1 MGGCGVAAL
10 PGSNTSRA
18 PAGAPGGSL
27 AQAAVFSP
35 FFNLTLLAVL
45 GGPRTC
51 FSSHS
56 DDVGQ
61 NSCRKI
67 GKITWGLI
75 NIVYELL
82 ALSTYVSVYPS
93 VCPSIRPS
101 VHTSILPPYLSLHA
115 SKRIH
120 CSFTG
125 SLNTYKNWSV
135 LGQKENVIRLS

>member
-1 MGGCGVAAL
+1 M
-10 PGSNTSRA
+10 
-18 PAGAPGGSL
+18 

-56 DDVGQ
+56 DDVSQ

-75 NIVYELL
+75 NIVYKLL

-101 VHTSILPPYLSLHA
+101 VHPLSSLPTFLYMLQREYTVVSQAH
-115 SKRIH
+115 
-120 CSFTG
+120 
-125 SLNTYKNWSV
+125 
-135 LGQKENVIRLS
+135 